1 MKKER
6 SEFREKLMDTDQ
18 WQEMEAAE
26 PKKRALAGGDEKSG
40 NKDQLSVQA
49 VVSPAQNE
57 MYADFVVKYMGDF
70 QKDLGDVP
78 GLIFQK
84 INAIYGVV
92 YAPLTEIDALN
103 ISTYSYS
110 FIPKCYTHMDFGSLS
125 ASGITRLQEH
135 PYLQLKGQGTAIAI
149 VDSGIDYRNP
159 LFQNEMGSRI
169 LCIWDQT
176 LEGDGTEVPY
186 GRVFW
191 KNDIDRAL
199 ASENPLEIVPST
211 DTNGHGTRMA
221 AVAAGNYFPEE
232 NFSGAAPEAML
243 IVVKVKQAKKYLR
256 EFYLFPSEA
265 ELFQENDI
273 MMGVDFAVR
282 TANDRKLPL
291 SVCLGIG
298 SSQGAHIGRNP
309 LSIYVDYASQF
320 SRISV
325 SIAAG
330 NEGAARHHYAGRLTH
345 RENQASAEL
354 RVGNK
359 EPGFTLEF
367 WGEPPEIYNLS
378 LQSPTGEILDISAS
392 LGDVTQELSFI
403 FVETRVEVNYVS
415 IERQTGYTLAYFR
428 FIQPAA
434 GIWRIFVQGRDG
446 QNVEFHMWLPV
457 QGLISEETYFL
468 EPSPYNTVTAPG
480 DSLESITVT
489 AYQYRDNSLYV
500 QASRGFMPDGNV
512 VPQVATPGVQI
523 RVPQLNGLYGLA
535 SGTSLSAAQTAGAAA
550 LLFEWAVVRGNQPYF
565 TGSSVKNYITRG
577 AKREDRLTY
586 PNRDWGFGEDVIIK
600 LQLRKVSKIN
610 GFHTF
615 FQNRNQAILLEI

>member
-18 WQEMEAAE
+18 WLEMETAE

-40 NKDQLSVQA
+40 HKDQLSVQA
-49 VVSPAQNE
+49 AVSPAQNE
-57 MYADFVVKYMGDF
+57 MYADFIVKYMGDF
-70 QKDLGDVP
+70 QEDLGDVP

-92 YAPLTEIDALN
+92 YAPLTEIGALN

-110 FIPKCYTHMDFGSLS
+110 FIPKCYTHMDLGSLS

-135 PYLQLKGQGTAIAI
+135 PYQQLKGLGTAIAI

-221 AVAAGNYFPEE
+221 AVAAGNNFPEE
-232 NFSGAAPEAML
+232 NFSGAAPEATL

-273 MMGVDFAVR
+273 MMGMDFAVR

-320 SRISV
+320 SLISA

-359 EPGFTLEF
+359 EPGFTMEF

-392 LGDVTQELSFI
+392 LGDVTQELSFV

-512 VPQVATPGVQI
+512 VPQVAAPGVQI

-586 PNRDWGFGEDVIIK
+586 PNRDWGFGRMD
-600 LQLRKVSKIN
+600 LY
-610 GFHTF
+610 HTF
-615 FQNRNQAILLEI
+615 ELLT